1 MNRQTFGEYS
11 TPDGPPELKRQ
22 RDPDSDLKE
31 SEDSE
36 QSEHSKDDMSPQ
48 LQPELPDDPN
58 RLLDKEDYDFGN
70 ALQNWM
76 EDPDLELPN
85 GRCCRCHF
93 SNRNN
98 RKCLWRRFFFVSVR
112 DS

>member
-22 RDPDSDLKE
+22 RDPDSDLEE

-36 QSEHSKDDMSPQ
+36 QLEHSKDDMSPQ
-48 LQPELPDDPN
+48 LQPELPDDLN

-70 ALQNWM
+70 AIQNWM
-76 EDPDLELPN
+76 EDPDHWNFRMDGPV
-85 GRCCRCHF
+85 F
-93 SNRNN
+93 
-98 RKCLWRRFFFVSVR
+98 
-112 DS
+112 